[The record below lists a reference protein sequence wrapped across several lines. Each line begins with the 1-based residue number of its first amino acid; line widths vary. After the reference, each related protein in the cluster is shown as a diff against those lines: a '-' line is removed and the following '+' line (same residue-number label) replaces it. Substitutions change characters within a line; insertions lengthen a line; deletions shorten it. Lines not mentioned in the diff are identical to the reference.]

1 MATKGN
7 MTLRIEPE
15 LKKEAAALFQSL
27 GLDLSTA
34 TRVFSIVRHC
44 VIMVCRL
51 RFVWMSRTP
60 RRERLLMKSRE

>member
-34 TRVFSIVRHC
+34 TGYFLSSGIALSWSAV
-44 VIMVCRL
+44 
-51 RFVWMSRTP
+51 
-60 RRERLLMKSRE
+60 

>member
-27 GLDLSTA
+27 GLDLSTL
-34 TRVFSIVRHC
+34 RVFSIVRHC

-60 RRERLLMKSRE
+60 RRERLLMRSRE